1 MTPLEY
7 FEFMISAVQND
18 DEIAIEKIQDDI
30 AGNVYSITFEV
41 NDVASMPDEYEEYVQ
56 LERDISLLINSVNV
70 YQWQEVLYGSHGSDG
85 AGWSV
90 EEEQSNL
97 KQDVM
102 ETLSFFGVEWPP
114 FKVPKP
120 AELKRELEDLIS
132 KIYFQNNMGDE
143 GCPAPDYWVIDDT
156 FVSEPY
162 LGGIQVGEIQDVD
175 LVNKVI
181 LKMTQEQ
188 FDELLEA
195 HKNIYGD
202 YPYG

>member
-1 MTPLEY
+1 MTPPEY
-7 FEFMISAVQND
+7 FELMISAVQSD
-18 DEIAIEKIQDDI
+18 DEIAIEKIQADI
-30 AGNVYSITFEV
+30 DSNVYAISFKV
-41 NDVASMPDEYEEYVQ
+41 NDVASIPDEYEEYVQ
-56 LERDISLLINSVNV
+56 LERNISLLINSVSV
-70 YQWQEVLYGSHGSDG
+70 YEWQEVLRGSRGGDG
-85 AGWSV
+85 DEWTV
-90 EEEQSNL
+90 EEAESNL

-102 ETLSFFGVEWPP
+102 ETLSFFGVEWPL
-114 FKVPKP
+114 FEVPKP
-120 AELKRELEDLIS
+120 EELKRELEDLIN
-132 KIYFQNNMGDE
+132 KIYVQNNMGDE

-195 HKNIYGD
+195 HKNIYGL
-202 YPYG
+202 YPHC